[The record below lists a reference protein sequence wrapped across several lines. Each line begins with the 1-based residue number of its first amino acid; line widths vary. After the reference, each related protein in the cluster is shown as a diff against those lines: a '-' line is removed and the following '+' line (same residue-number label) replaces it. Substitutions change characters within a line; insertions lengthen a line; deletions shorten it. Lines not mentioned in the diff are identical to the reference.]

1 MGIMREAF
9 YIFYGFILLLQGLF
23 YSILLNF
30 VELKI
35 KNPDPILTVKR
46 IEWRKFI
53 YYFCLSIETE
63 RYGVGKKNVYFFHI
77 GYVTT
82 P

>member
-1 MGIMREAF
+1 MHLYNFSEGSTREDCGGTIYLGIMREAF
-9 YIFYGFILLLQGLF
+9 YIFYGLILLLQGLF

-53 YYFCLSIETE
+53 YYFLSK
-63 RYGVGKKNVYFFHI
+63 Y
-77 GYVTT
+77 
-82 P
+82 